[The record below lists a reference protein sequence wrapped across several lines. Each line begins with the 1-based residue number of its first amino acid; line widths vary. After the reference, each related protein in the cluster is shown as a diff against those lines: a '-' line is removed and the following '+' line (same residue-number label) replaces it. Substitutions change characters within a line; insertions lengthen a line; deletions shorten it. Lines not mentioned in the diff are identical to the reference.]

1 MKRVLFLMLTALLLV
16 ACEGPQGP
24 QGPKGDQGDPGVG
37 TWKIIDLKVDK
48 WQYSNAANN
57 NYFYADFNVPELTAF
72 IYDYGMTQCYIEY
85 NSGTEDRIQ
94 QLLPISRHRE
104 ESVTEGGETK
114 WVFYTETI
122 DYDYGIGNVRI
133 YLTQSDFNYE
143 IDTTWEPEPML
154 FRLVLL
160 W

>member
-16 ACEGPQGP
+16 SCEGP

-48 WQYSNAANN
+48 WQYSKAANN
-57 NYFYADFNVPELTAF
+57 NYFYADFNVPELTEF
-72 IYDYGMTQCYIEY
+72 IYDYGMVQCYIEY
-85 NSGTEDRIQ
+85 NSGTENRIQ
-94 QLLPISRHRE
+94 QLLPMSRHKE
-104 ESVTEGGETK
+104 EQIVNAGGEK
-114 WVFYTETI
+114 QWVFYTETI
-122 DYDYGIGNVRI
+122 DFDYGIGNVRI

-143 IDTTWEPEPML
+143 IDTNWEPDPML

>member
-1 MKRVLFLMLTALLLV
+1 MKKTVLLLVAALALV

-24 QGPKGDQGDPGVG
+24 KGDKGDPGVG
-37 TWKIIDLKVDK
+37 SWKIIDLKVDT
-48 WQYSNAANN
+48 WNYSNAANN

-72 IYDYGMTQCYIEY
+72 IYDYGLAQCYIEY
-85 NSGTEDRIQ
+85 NSGTEQRTQ
-94 QLLPISRHRE
+94 QLLPMSRHKE
-104 ESVTEGGETK
+104 EQIVNAGGEK
-114 WVFYTETI
+114 QWVFYTETI
-122 DYDYGIGNVRI
+122 DFDYGIGNVRI

-143 IDTTWEPEPML
+143 IDTKWEPDPML

>member
-1 MKRVLFLMLTALLLV
+1 MNYKNVMLMKRVLFLMLTALLLV

-57 NYFYADFNVPELTAF
+57 NNYFYADFNVPELTEF

-85 NSGTEDRIQ
+85 NSGTEDHIQ
-94 QLLPISRHRE
+94 QLLPITRHRK
-104 ESVTEGGETK
+104 ESVTGNIGYK
-114 WVFYTETI
+114 VTEISVEYNKATDI
-122 DYDYGIGNVRI
+122 EVIHN
-133 YLTQSDFNYE
+133 LNNN
-143 IDTTWEPEPML
+143 
-154 FRLVLL
+154 
-160 W
+160 

>member
-1 MKRVLFLMLTALLLV
+1 MKKTVLLLV
-16 ACEGPQGP
+16 AALALVACEGP

-48 WQYSNAANN
+48 WQHSNAANN
-57 NYFYADFNVPELTAF
+57 NYFYADFNVPELTEF

>member
-57 NYFYADFNVPELTAF
+57 NYFYADFNVPELTEF
-72 IYDYGMTQCYIEY
+72 IYDYGMVQCYIEY
-85 NSGTEDRIQ
+85 NSGTENRIQ
-94 QLLPISRHRE
+94 QLVPISRHRE

-143 IDTTWEPEPML
+143 IDTPWAPEPML